1 MDAIQ
6 LDNMMA
12 MGVMLVVPVVVLA
25 VMFWRSA
32 RLAVMQF
39 RSTRSHANR

>member
-12 MGVMLVVPVVVLA
+12 IGVMLVVPVVVLA

-32 RLAVMQF
+32 RLAVILL
-39 RSTRSHANR
+39 RSTRADARR

>member
-12 MGVMLVVPVVVLA
+12 IGVMLVVPVVVLA

-32 RLAVMQF
+32 RLAVMSF
-39 RSTRSHANR
+39 RSTRADARR

>member
-6 LDNMMA
+6 LDNLMA
-12 MGVMLVVPVVVLA
+12 MGVMLIVPVVVLA

-32 RLAVMQF
+32 RLAAAAAP
-39 RSTRSHANR
+39 SP

>member
-25 VMFWRSA
+25 VMFRRSA
-32 RLAVMQF
+32 RLAVMSF
-39 RSTRSHANR
+39 RSTRADARR

>member
-32 RLAVMQF
+32 RLAVMSF
-39 RSTRSHANR
+39 RSTRADARR